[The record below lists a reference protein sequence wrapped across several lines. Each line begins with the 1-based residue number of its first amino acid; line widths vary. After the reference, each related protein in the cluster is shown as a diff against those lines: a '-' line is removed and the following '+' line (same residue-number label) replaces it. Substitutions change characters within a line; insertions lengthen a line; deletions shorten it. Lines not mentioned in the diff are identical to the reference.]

1 VRENRTHGS
10 EGGDGESRSRPLS
23 DMTSLS
29 PMSNET
35 RPNFWRSII
44 RKGADEQDGRGDSDD
59 QVKRDE
65 NRSDPG
71 PVPSFDGGFHL
82 SVGNHQRSDEFDNS
96 DDERRENRQ
105 QESGRKLFRAGEQL
119 RDKSQRIRCGPGQK
133 KHAREPEENKKTRK
147 QLRHANPGI
156 RLRHAAR
163 SSQRP
168 SLALCRLA
176 DEKETDGPQQNGD
189 EHQNEIPHVRLLEE
203 TSSLGLG
210 AL

>member
-1 VRENRTHGS
+1 MT
-10 EGGDGESRSRPLS
+10 

-82 SVGNHQRSDEFDNS
+82 SVGNHQRGDEFDNS

-119 RDKSQRIRCGPGQK
+119 RDKSQRIRCGPAQK
-133 KHAREPEENKKTRK
+133 KHTREPEENK
-147 QLRHANPGI
+147 
-156 RLRHAAR
+156 
-163 SSQRP
+163 S
-168 SLALCRLA
+168 RLA
-176 DEKETDGPQQNGD
+176 DEKETDGSQQNGD